1 MSGGVQIATDVLRTA
16 GSALG
21 QVGDQLEAQ
30 LNALEAELLSFGE
43 PWGNDDI
50 GQLIAVAYQEVVS
63 YAFDCLRGVLNEIQ
77 ESVTDLGAMA
87 DRYDAAEQDI
97 TDRFTRFFDQLG
109 SR

>member
-16 GSALG
+16 GNALG
-21 QVGDQLEAQ
+21 QVGDELEAQ

-43 PWGNDDI
+43 PWGHDDI

-63 YAFDCLRGVLNEIQ
+63 YAFDCLRGVLNEIR

-87 DRYDAAEQDI
+87 DRYDAAEQEI

>member
-1 MSGGVQIATDVLRTA
+1 MFGGVEISTEVLRTA
-16 GSALG
+16 GNTLG
-21 QVGDQLEAQ
+21 QVGDQLDAQ
-30 LNALEAELLSFGE
+30 LNRLESELLSFGE

-63 YAFDCLRGVLNEIQ
+63 YAFDCLRGVLNEIR

-87 DRYDAAEQDI
+87 DRYDAAEREI
-97 TDRFTRFFDQLG
+97 TDRFTSLFDQLG